1 VTLLSL
7 AQLADSE
14 LKNAPAPKSKKSD
27 EPQKKADEPTQP
39 LEPPAAERPEPT
51 ASD

>member
-14 LKNAPAPKSKKSD
+14 LKNAPAAPAPKSKKSD
-27 EPQKKADEPTQP
+27 EPQKKADEPTQ
-39 LEPPAAERPEPT
+39 R
-51 ASD
+51 

>member
-14 LKNAPAPKSKKSD
+14 LKNAPAAPAPKSKKSD

-39 LEPPAAERPEPT
+39 LEPPAAEAE
-51 ASD
+51 AA